1 VTEQPREMVG
11 PKGDR
16 GPDAVPPPTDQ
27 DTPTAPPATSRPR
40 AERHTR
46 SGGRR
51 VDTRWYTDYEGNRYW
66 SVTTLLKGVPK
77 EALIQWSARVTAES
91 AIDDMDLWR
100 AHARRRGRDGAIAS
114 LSRVR
119 FDRNEEAI
127 DRGTAVHAAIQ
138 AWVLEQPLPADLTE
152 LEERYVLQ
160 FLSFLEAHQ
169 PEIYAAELTVF
180 NRSQWY
186 AGTLDLIAKLPRLP
200 GAPLMLVDSKTGS
213 GVYPESALQLSA
225 YRRAEFAE
233 VQDGRVVEMPAVDAC
248 AVLHLTPDR
257 WDLIPVETLKVRETS
272 GAERDVFK
280 TFLYVREVYRWL
292 YETSVSVVGAPFP
305 VPPKGDARPT
315 MIELATTNHEGKQP

>member
-1 VTEQPREMVG
+1 MTQH
-11 PKGDR
+11 
-16 GPDAVPPPTDQ
+16 VPPPADS
-27 DTPTAPPATSRPR
+27 DAPGRSEPATSRPR
-40 AERHTR
+40 AERH

-51 VDTRWYTDYEGNRYW
+51 IDSRWYTDHEGQRYW

-77 EALIQWSARVTAES
+77 EALIQWSANVTAES
-91 AIDDMDLWR
+91 AIDDIDLWR
-100 AHARRRGRDGAIAS
+100 QHLRRRGRNATIKT

-127 DRGTAVHAAIQ
+127 DRGVAVHAAVQ
-138 AWVLEQPLPADLTE
+138 AWVLDMPLPSDLTD
-152 LEERYVLQ
+152 LEERYVMQ
-160 FLSFLEAHQ
+160 FLAFLEAHQ
-169 PEIYAAELTVF
+169 PEILAAELTVF

-233 VQDGRVVEMPAVDAC
+233 IQDGRIVEMPAVDAC
-248 AVLHLTPDR
+248 AVLHLQPDR

-272 GAERDVFK
+272 GAERDVFR

-292 YETSVSVVGAPFP
+292 YETSVSVIGAPFP

-315 MIELATTNHEGKQP
+315 MIELATTNHEGEAS